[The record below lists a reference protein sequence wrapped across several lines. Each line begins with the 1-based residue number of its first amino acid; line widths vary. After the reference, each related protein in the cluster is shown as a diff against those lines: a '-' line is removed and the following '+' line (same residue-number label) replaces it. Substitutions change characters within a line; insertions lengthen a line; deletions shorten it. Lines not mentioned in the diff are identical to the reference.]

1 MLEPFKY
8 AGYPLLLQAVTLPE
22 PEDVKGAQAGQAGAQ
37 SGQAHWLAR
46 ENVPQLQ
53 VDIKVLQ

>member
-22 PEDVKGAQAGQAGAQ
+22 ADDHQDAKASRAGGSKA
-37 SGQAHWLAR
+37 SQAHWLAA

-53 VDIKVLQ
+53 VLIRTC